1 MHVIKSHPVA
11 FSPPVQNN
19 TCLQDTDNNPSL
31 GTMKPTWPRIS
42 DYKSFSLT
50 DAEDSPKMST
60 KDSQLERSLNQFTT
74 RGILF
79 TFHGLV
85 GRCKLNFYSG
95 QTKRRVAGALQFGQ
109 FMERCKSR

>member
-19 TCLQDTDNNPSL
+19 TCLQDTDNNPSP

-60 KDSQLERSLNQFTT
+60 KDSIKINKGQSIRKVFKPIYDTGYPIYVSW
-74 RGILF
+74 
-79 TFHGLV
+79 
-85 GRCKLNFYSG
+85 SG
-95 QTKRRVAGALQFGQ
+95 G
-109 FMERCKSR
+109 